1 MLPEIGHF
9 ALILALIAAVLQV
22 ALPSMGLWRGNVA
35 LTQLSKPLLW
45 MQFFWILV
53 SFALLMNA
61 FLVDDFSVKY
71 VASNSNTQ
79 LPDIFKISAVWGA
92 HEGSLLLWALV
103 LSVWSVA
110 VSIFSKR
117 LPSEVLNHILII
129 LGYNTKS

>member
-1 MLPEIGHF
+1 M
-9 ALILALIAAVLQV
+9 ATVLQV
-22 ALPSMGLWRGNVA
+22 VLPSVGLWRGNFA

-79 LPDIFKISAVWGA
+79 LPDLFKMSAVWGA
-92 HEGSLLLWALV
+92 HNNQKG
-103 LSVWSVA
+103 
-110 VSIFSKR
+110 IHQQCK
-117 LPSEVLNHILII
+117 
-129 LGYNTKS
+129 